1 MKKKTSK
8 KLVNQQTDEVLR
20 LKEFRAPKISAA
32 PATHV
37 VPSHVVAPR
46 QQRQPVHLGDG
57 NNFSGGAA
65 ARGEKYLT
73 AEEARELINRLT

>member
-8 KLVNQQTDEVLR
+8 KLVNQQTDELLR

-32 PATHV
+32 HV
-37 VPSHVVAPR
+37 VPSHIVAPR

-57 NNFSGGAA
+57 NNYGGGAA
-65 ARGEKYLT
+65 ARGEKTLT